1 MLRDHF
7 KLIFIVLITSSVL
20 SQEQEQKYLFVG
32 HAYGAPDQ
40 KDKKI
45 DPSLTNFLKINDIS
59 FDKLV
64 LGGDFIYDCDD
75 IEELNNFNLFYNQY
89 KPYFILGNHD
99 LCSEL
104 ISFSINTFGGENYYK
119 IIDSNLLLFINTSFE
134 NKDKIKKTISYINHK
149 IDSIKPKNVLLFT
162 HQVIFSK
169 NDFYLRTNSR
179 TYYDY
184 GNRFYNHI
192 FKKYYNSKY
201 NFYFFSGDIGAFPYT
216 PYAFYDNSNNFNFYA
231 AGLGNGKHNKGILL
245 KLDKNVAVQFV
256 DLVKGNIESKN
267 KYSKIKV
274 QLYQLPKLLAS
285 KVRDFLKKY

>member
-45 DPSLTNFLKINDIS
+45 DPYLTDFLTTNDIN

-75 IEELNNFNLFYNQY
+75 IEELNNFNLFFNQY

-99 LCSEL
+99 ICPEL
-104 ISFSINTFGGENYYK
+104 INFSINTFGGDNYFK
-119 IIDSNLLLFINTSFE
+119 KIDSNLLLFINTSFE

-149 IDSIKPKNVLLFT
+149 IDSIKPNNVLLFT

-184 GNRFYNHI
+184 GNKFYDQI

-256 DLVKGNIESKN
+256 DLVKGTIESKN

-285 KVRDFLKKY
+285 KVRNFLKKS